1 MAKLV
6 VRLERGNRRKF
17 IRNLSRR
24 PSGLEAP
31 VYKKE
36 INKPTSDRRSCSWK
50 RFGSQEHIYSRR
62 GVQRVSGVSD

>member
-1 MAKLV
+1 MAPVAKLV

-31 VYKKE
+31 VQE
-36 INKPTSDRRSCSWK
+36 RDQQTD
-50 RFGSQEHIYSRR
+50 FGQEELQLEEVRLPGAYL
-62 GVQRVSGVSD
+62 Q